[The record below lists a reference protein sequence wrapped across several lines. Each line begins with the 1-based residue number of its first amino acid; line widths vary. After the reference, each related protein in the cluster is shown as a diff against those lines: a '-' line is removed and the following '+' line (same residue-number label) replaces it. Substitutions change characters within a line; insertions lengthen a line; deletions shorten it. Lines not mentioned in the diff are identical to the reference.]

1 VPVQPNA
8 RAGATV
14 LATRIAGPVNTAHD
28 IGVAARIGT
37 YSDAVEVAPGARWL
51 AISGTPG
58 IAPDGSIAPGFDE
71 QAEQAWSN
79 VCEALSTA
87 GFAVG
92 DLVKITQYLTDADTI
107 AAHAA
112 IRARYLGSARPASM
126 LVVVPALVWPEMS
139 IEIEAW
145 AARPA

>member
-1 VPVQPNA
+1 M
-8 RAGATV
+8 
-14 LATRIAGPVNTAHD
+14 NTAHD

-58 IAPDGSIAPGFDE
+58 LAPDGSISPNFDD
-71 QAEQAWSN
+71 QATQAWSN
-79 VCEALSTA
+79 VCKALDVA
-87 GFAVG
+87 GFTVA
-92 DLVKITQYLTDADTI
+92 DLVKVTQYLTDATDI
-107 AAHAA
+107 AAHAEV
-112 IRARYLGSARPASM
+112 RSQFLGSARPASM

-145 AARPA
+145 AARSD

>member
-1 VPVQPNA
+1 MN
-8 RAGATV
+8 TV
-14 LATRIAGPVNTAHD
+14 RD
-28 IGVAARIGT
+28 IGIAAHIGA

-58 IAPDGSIAPGFDE
+58 LAPDGSISPDFHD
-71 QAEQAWSN
+71 QATQAWSN
-79 VCEALSTA
+79 VCAALNQA
-87 GFAVG
+87 GFTVA
-92 DLVKITQYLTDADTI
+92 DLVKITQYLTDAADI

-112 IRARYLGSARPASM
+112 IRARFLGSARPASM

-145 AARPA
+145 AARSD